1 MIYLGVDP
9 GKHGAIARLEP
20 NAPAIEVIAMPLLHP
35 DKRPE
40 YDLVRIRAAL
50 DTVAIARRAGADVL
64 AVVEDLRSLPVSDG
78 TRQFGGA
85 FTNYARGE
93 TRGWA
98 WMLTALGIPYQLV
111 LPQTWQAAM
120 LKGTP
125 KHLDTKTR
133 SIMAAHQR
141 FPNVS
146 LLAGPRSRK
155 PSDGFADALLLA
167 AYAQR
172 IHAGGELFAAAEG
185 VQASATS
192 SETEDAFA

>member
-1 MIYLGVDP
+1 
-9 GKHGAIARLEP
+9 
-20 NAPAIEVIAMPLLHP
+20 MPLLHP
-35 DKRPE
+35 EKRPE

-64 AVVEDLRSLPVSDG
+64 AVVEDLVSLPVSDG
-78 TRQFGGA
+78 GRQLGGA
-85 FTNYARGE
+85 FANYARGE
-93 TRGWA
+93 SRGWA
-98 WMLTALGIPYQLV
+98 WMLAALGIPFQFV
-111 LPQTWQAAM
+111 RPQTWQAAM

-133 SIMAAHQR
+133 SIMAAHER

-146 LLAGPRSRK
+146 LLPGPRSRR

-172 IHAGGELFAAAEG
+172 LHTGGELFAAAERL
-185 VQASATS
+185 QASAGPEAS
-192 SETEDAFA
+192 APEDVFAEP